1 MLRRFAVVAVA
12 SAIVLSAC
20 QSMNMGMA
28 PAGTPMDGQWAS
40 AYGIFLATFRGG
52 QFTSTDAR
60 TGAVLAQGTYTM
72 TGSAANL
79 NWTSTQRQQQFSAVC
94 SFRDA
99 NAVHCE
105 QPGATGFDLR
115 RSA

>member
-1 MLRRFAVVAVA
+1 
-12 SAIVLSAC
+12 
-20 QSMNMGMA
+20 MNIAGG
-28 PAGTPMDGQWAS
+28 PAGTPMDGQWSS
-40 AYGIFLATFRGG
+40 ADGIFVATFRGG

-72 TGSAANL
+72 SGGAANL
-79 NWTSTQRQQQFSAVC
+79 NWISTQRKQQFSAVC
-94 SFRDA
+94 TFRDP

-115 RSA
+115 RTA